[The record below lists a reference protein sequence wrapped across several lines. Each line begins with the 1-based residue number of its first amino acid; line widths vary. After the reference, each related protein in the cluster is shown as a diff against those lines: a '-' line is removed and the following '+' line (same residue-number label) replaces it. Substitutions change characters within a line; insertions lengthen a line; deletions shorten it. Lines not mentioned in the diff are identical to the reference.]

1 MPVYRTD
8 NAGNY
13 IQLSDK
19 EIKKFIQ
26 DFTNLDN
33 RGYQKLY
40 DNLRNRLRNY
50 QMITESTSKIR
61 VNELL
66 YRALT
71 RVKNGQEFTAQQM
84 AIFNTT
90 SQSTGTTRRQL
101 ESGTLNP
108 SQKRLALEGIVNEF
122 NNLIQKVPTIKK
134 NYSEWL
140 AEIVNIEPIADPETG
155 EIIKQRIITR
165 VDIVTP
171 SEVREFLSKEAE
183 AMHLRQQTL
192 YNANKKAYK
201 YNRRNVPSL

>member
-1 MPVYRTD
+1 MPVYKTD
-8 NAGNY
+8 NQGNY

-19 EIKKFIQ
+19 EIKKFIK

-33 RGYQKLY
+33 EGYQKLY

-50 QMITESTSKIR
+50 QMITGATSKIR

-108 SQKRLALEGIVNEF
+108 LQKRLALEGIVNEF
-122 NNLIQKVPTIKK
+122 NNLIQKAPTVKK

-155 EIIKQRIITR
+155 EIIEQRIITR
-165 VDIVTP
+165 GDIVTP
-171 SEVREFLSKEAE
+171 SEVREFLTKEAE

-192 YNANKKAYK
+192 YDANKKAYK
-201 YNRRNVPSL
+201 YNMRNVPSL

>member
-84 AIFNTT
+84 AIFTTT

>member
-8 NAGNY
+8 NSGNY

-50 QMITESTSKIR
+50 QIITGSTSKIR

-122 NNLIQKVPTIKK
+122 NNLIQKAPTVKK

-140 AEIVNIEPIADPETG
+140 AEIVNIESIADPETG
-155 EIIKQRIITR
+155 EIIEQRIITR
-165 VDIVTP
+165 GDIVTP
-171 SEVREFLSKEAE
+171 SEVREFLNKEAE

-192 YNANKKAYK
+192 YDANKKAYK
-201 YNRRNVPSL
+201 YNMRNVPSL